1 MFGSDFFDIDINI
14 AVFIILVSAVTLLLQ
29 LLLCFKAK
37 RKLIKLLPIAVLAVF
52 AIAFYAYAVYV
63 NGWNGLG
70 YLFFALLSAGLI
82 FVCGI
87 AFGVWAIVRKTTK

>member
-14 AVFIILVSAVTLLLQ
+14 AVFIILLSAVTLLLQ

-63 NGWNGLG
+63 NGWDGLG

-87 AFGVWAIVRKTTK
+87 AWGIRAIVRKMNR